1 MNDAALSPT
10 GTDVI
15 FAAFALVAL
24 GSAVLVVSSR
34 QLVHAALW
42 LVVTLG
48 AVAGCYLVMGAEFVA
63 WMQVL
68 IYVGAVVVL
77 LVFALMLTR
86 APIGRSAD
94 LTTGNRWLALGVA
107 VTVLVA
113 LVAMFVDGF
122 RTAVIAAPAHGVTTT
137 ATIGEVLFRYWILPF
152 EALSVLLLAAL
163 VGAIVIS
170 REREER

>member
-1 MNDAALSPT
+1 VNDSVLSPT
-10 GTDVI
+10 GTDLI
-15 FAAFALVAL
+15 FTAFSAVAL
-24 GSAVLVVSSR
+24 GSALLVVSSR
-34 QLVHAALW
+34 HLVHSALW
-42 LVVTLG
+42 LIVTLG

-86 APIGRSAD
+86 APMGRSPD
-94 LTTGNRWLALGVA
+94 LTTGNRWLALAVA
-107 VTVLVA
+107 GTVLVA
-113 LVAMFVDGF
+113 LVVMFVDGF
-122 RTAVIAAPAHGVTTT
+122 RTAVIAAPGQSATTT

>member
-1 MNDAALSPT
+1 MTSSVMSPT
-10 GTDVI
+10 GADVV
-15 FAAFALVAL
+15 FTAFGLVTLLA
-24 GSAVLVVSSR
+24 AVLVVTSR

-48 AVAGCYLVMGAEFVA
+48 GVAACYLVMGAEFVA

-94 LTTGNRWLALGVA
+94 LTTGNRWLALGIAIA
-107 VTVLVA
+107 VFVA
-113 LVAMFVDGF
+113 LVAMLIDGF
-122 RTAVIAAPAHGVTTT
+122 RHAVISLSDQAVSTT
-137 ATIGEVLFRYWILPF
+137 ATMGEVLFRVWVLPF

-163 VGAIVIS
+163 VGAIVLS
-170 REREER
+170 RNRGER

>member
-1 MNDAALSPT
+1 VTTSVVSPT
-10 GTDVI
+10 GADVV
-15 FAAFALVAL
+15 FAAFGVVTLLA
-24 GSAVLVVSSR
+24 AVLVVTSR

-42 LVVTLG
+42 LVVALG
-48 AVAGCYLVMGAEFVA
+48 GVAACYLVMGAEFVA

-94 LTTGNRWLALGVA
+94 LTTGNRWLALGIA

-113 LVAMFVDGF
+113 LVALVVDAY
-122 RTAVIAAPAHGVTTT
+122 RHDVIALDGQPVTTT
-137 ATIGEVLFRYWILPF
+137 TAIGVVLFRYWVLPF

-163 VGAIVIS
+163 VGAIVLS
-170 REREER
+170 RSRGER